1 MSKPALPSTMSKPK
15 PASKTSQAL
24 QFAENSKQ
32 GETTRLNANI
42 RVELHRA
49 LKARA
54 AMEGRTIG
62 ELIEEWIE
70 GFAKSK

>member
-1 MSKPALPSTMSKPK
+1 MSKPALPSSMAKPK

-24 QFAENSKQ
+24 QFAEGDK
-32 GETTRLNANI
+32 GDTTRLNANI

-54 AMEGRTIG
+54 AIEGRTIG
-62 ELIEEWIE
+62 DLIEEWIE
-70 GFAKSK
+70 GFAKK

>member
-1 MSKPALPSTMSKPK
+1 MSKPALPSSMAKPK

-24 QFAENSKQ
+24 QFAEGDK
-32 GETTRLNANI
+32 GDTTRLNANI

-62 ELIEEWIE
+62 EIIEEWIE
-70 GFAKSK
+70 GFAKK

>member
-1 MSKPALPSTMSKPK
+1 MSKPALPSSMSKPK

-24 QFAENSKQ
+24 QFAEGNK
-32 GETTRLNANI
+32 GDTTRLNANI

-62 ELIEEWIE
+62 DLIEEWIE
-70 GFAKSK
+70 GFSKR